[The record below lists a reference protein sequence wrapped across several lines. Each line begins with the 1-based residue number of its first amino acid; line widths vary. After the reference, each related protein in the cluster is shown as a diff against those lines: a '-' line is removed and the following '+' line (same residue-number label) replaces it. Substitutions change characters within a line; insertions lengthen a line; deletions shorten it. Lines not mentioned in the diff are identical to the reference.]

1 MLAAVEVKPAVGI
14 VVAVGEAMRGTLG
27 IAGRLFGAL
36 GRNNINVMAIS
47 QGSTELSISSA
58 VLASDVVAAVNAI
71 HEEFAL

>member
-1 MLAAVEVKPAVGI
+1 VGI